1 MWLNDRVGRNNVVD
15 ARRVQ
20 RRPTCWIAQLRQA
33 QDVLVGSV
41 LDISA
46 HGAFFCPEVDVATL
60 ALRVGQPVALAFES
74 EPNLAGLDLPCRV
87 RWIGYSATHGRHGFG
102 VEFTGGPVAA

>member
-1 MWLNDRVGRNNVVD
+1 M
-15 ARRVQ
+15 
-20 RRPTCWIAQLRQA
+20 AQLRKA
-33 QDVLVGSV
+33 DDILTGSV

-46 HGAFFCPEVDVATL
+46 HGAFFCPEAALDAATIS
-60 ALRVGQPVALAFES
+60 VGQPVALAFES

-102 VEFTGGPVAA
+102 VEFTGGPIAA